1 MEAVVHEK
9 ILDERLAALE
19 GARAWSPRVISK
31 LESHIR
37 TADDGALFRINP
49 IRFAAEKNIA
59 EAETIDLFLHGAFL
73 GLFEMDWLLLC
84 SACSC
89 VVESFGSLKGVR
101 NQFHCAMCR
110 TDLEAALDDYI
121 AVAFTVSPQIRSI
134 AFHRPASLSAQDFAF
149 AYKLT
154 DEGLLPD
161 GTPFVQM
168 LRSWT
173 STVSYLPTGMTQ
185 LEVDAKE
192 GLLHAWG
199 PDTDAGFDFR
209 VEGEPATSPQTVRI
223 RYLGNRC
230 EPAAGT
236 VAPGRIVFE
245 IENDTGQQ
253 GFLGISAVPA
263 KDLPILEISELDFVS
278 YLSGSRLLATQTF
291 RDLFRSETIRAVEGI
306 GVRDITLLFTDL
318 KGSTDLYDRIGDLN
332 ALSLVQ
338 QHFERLRDVT
348 VRHGGAIIK
357 TIGDAVMAAFVEPA
371 DAVRAALAMLQD
383 MEAFNSRLPS
393 REVILKVGIHRGAA
407 IAVTLNERLDYFGQ
421 TVNIA
426 ARVQS
431 LSDAKEI
438 CLTSDVLSASGVKDI
453 LAPFAMEQEM
463 AQLKG
468 VHQQMPVF
476 RIRSANS
483 PAV

>member
-1 MEAVVHEK
+1 MEPLVHEK

-19 GARAWSPRVISK
+19 AARAWSPRVVSK

-37 TADDGALFRINP
+37 AADDVSLFRINP
-49 IRFAAEKNIA
+49 IRFAVEKNIA

-110 TDLEAALDDYI
+110 TDLEATLDDFI
-121 AVAFTVSPQIRSI
+121 AVTFTVSPQIRPI
-134 AFHRPASLSAQDFAF
+134 AFHRPETLTAQDFAF
-149 AYKLT
+149 SYKLT

-161 GTPFVQM
+161 GTPFVQI

-173 STVSYLPTGMTQ
+173 SAVSYLPPGTTR
-185 LEVDAKE
+185 LEVEAKE

-209 VEGEPATSPQTVRI
+209 VEGGPATSPQIARI
-223 RYLGNRC
+223 RYLGSRC
-230 EPAAGT
+230 EPAEGI
-236 VAPGRIVFE
+236 VAPGRTVFE

-253 GFLGISAVPA
+253 GFLGISAIPVR
-263 KDLPILEISELDFVS
+263 DLAILAIPELDFLS
-278 YLSGSRLLATQTF
+278 YLSGSRLLTTQTF
-291 RDLFRSETIRAVEGI
+291 RDLFRSEAIRAVEGI

-357 TIGDAVMAAFVEPA
+357 TIGDAVMAAFVNPV
-371 DAVRAALAMLQD
+371 DAVRAALTMLQD
-383 MEAFNSRLPS
+383 LEAFNSRLPG

-438 CLTSDVLSASGVKDI
+438 CLTGEVLRAPGVKDI
-453 LAPFAMEQEM
+453 LAPFAVEQEM

-468 VHQQMPVF
+468 VHQQVPVF
-476 RIRSANS
+476 RIHSANS
-483 PAV
+483 PTV

>member
-1 MEAVVHEK
+1 MEAMVHEQ

-19 GARAWSPRVISK
+19 AARAWNPRVMSK

-37 TADDGALFRINP
+37 VADDVALFRINP
-49 IRFAAEKNIA
+49 IRFATEKNIA

-110 TDLEAALDDYI
+110 ADVEAALDDYI
-121 AVAFTVSPQIRSI
+121 AVTFTVSPQIRSI
-134 AFHRPASLSAQDFAF
+134 AFHRPETLTAQDFAF

-173 STVSYLPTGMTQ
+173 SAVSYLPPGMTQ
-185 LEVDAKE
+185 LEVNAKV

-209 VEGEPATSPQTVRI
+209 VEGEPATSPQIARI

-230 EPAAGT
+230 EPAEGT
-236 VAPGRIVFE
+236 VAPGRI
-245 IENDTGQQ
+245 ENETGQQ

-263 KDLPILEISELDFVS
+263 KDLPILAIPELDFLS

-291 RDLFRSETIRAVEGI
+291 RDLFRSEAIRAVEGI
-306 GVRDITLLFTDL
+306 RVRDITLLFTDL

-383 MEAFNSRLPS
+383 MEVFNGRLPS

-438 CLTSDVLSASGVKDI
+438 CLTGEVLSAPGVKDI
-453 LAPFAMEQEM
+453 LAPFAMQQEM

-468 VHQQMPVF
+468 IHQQIPVF
-476 RIRSANS
+476 RIGSANS

>member
-1 MEAVVHEK
+1 MEAAVHEK

-19 GARAWSPRVISK
+19 RARAWSPRVISK

-37 TADDGALFRINP
+37 TADDVALFRINP

-223 RYLGNRC
+223 RYLGNHC

-306 GVRDITLLFTDL
+306 GAACRL
-318 KGSTDLYDRIGDLN
+318 DR
-332 ALSLVQ
+332 AQ
-338 QHFERLRDVT
+338 P
-348 VRHGGAIIK
+348 
-357 TIGDAVMAAFVEPA
+357 MATYVPE
-371 DAVRAALAMLQD
+371 L
-383 MEAFNSRLPS
+383 
-393 REVILKVGIHRGAA
+393 AA
-407 IAVTLNERLDYFGQ
+407 IAAWDRVTLEHVLDMATGLEFDEHYENADSMYWRYTDAVGYYPRDAQSQGTTLGFATTELMWPTPSPESNSTARRVPTIRKEFTPSAWRGS
-421 TVNIA
+421 VIA
-426 ARVQS
+426 
-431 LSDAKEI
+431 K
-438 CLTSDVLSASGVKDI
+438 TPSAT
-453 LAPFAMEQEM
+453 A
-463 AQLKG
+463 
-468 VHQQMPVF
+468 
-476 RIRSANS
+476 
-483 PAV
+483 

>member
-1 MEAVVHEK
+1 MEAVVHEQ

-37 TADDGALFRINP
+37 TADDFALFRINP

-101 NQFHCAMCR
+101 NQFHCSMCR

-121 AVAFTVSPQIRSI
+121 AGTFTVSPQIRPI
-134 AFHRPASLSAQDFAF
+134 AFHRPEDLPAWDFAF

-173 STVSYLPTGMTQ
+173 SAVSYLPPGMTR
-185 LEVDAKE
+185 LKVEAEE

-199 PDTDAGFDFR
+199 PDSDAGFDFR
-209 VEGEPATSPQTVRI
+209 VEGEPATAPQTVPI
-223 RYLGNRC
+223 RYMGNRC
-230 EPAAGT
+230 EPVEGT

-245 IENDTGQQ
+245 IKNETNQQ

-263 KDLPILEISELDFVS
+263 KDLPILAIPQLDFVS
-278 YLSGSRLLATQTF
+278 YLSGSRLLANQTF
-291 RDLFRSETIRAVEGI
+291 RDLFRSEAIRAVEGI

-383 MEAFNSRLPS
+383 MEAFNGRLPS
-393 REVILKVGIHRGAA
+393 REVILKIGIHRGAA

-438 CLTSDVLSASGVKDI
+438 CLTGEVLSAPGVKDV

-463 AQLKG
+463 TRLKG

-476 RIRSANS
+476 RIRSAHS
-483 PAV
+483 LAA

>member
-1 MEAVVHEK
+1 MESVVHET
-9 ILDERLAALE
+9 ILDERLGALE
-19 GARAWSPRVISK
+19 GARAWNPRVISK

-37 TADDGALFRINP
+37 TADDVALFRINP

-59 EAETIDLFLHGAFL
+59 EAEAIDLFLHGAFL

-110 TDLEAALDDYI
+110 TDLDAALDDYI

-134 AFHRPASLSAQDFAF
+134 TFHKPATLSAQDFAF

-209 VEGEPATSPQTVRI
+209 VEGAPATSPQAVRI

-230 EPAAGT
+230 EPA
-236 VAPGRIVFE
+236 
-245 IENDTGQQ
+245 
-253 GFLGISAVPA
+253 S
-263 KDLPILEISELDFVS
+263 SS
-278 YLSGSRLLATQTF
+278 
-291 RDLFRSETIRAVEGI
+291 
-306 GVRDITLLFTDL
+306 
-318 KGSTDLYDRIGDLN
+318 
-332 ALSLVQ
+332 
-338 QHFERLRDVT
+338 
-348 VRHGGAIIK
+348 
-357 TIGDAVMAAFVEPA
+357 
-371 DAVRAALAMLQD
+371 
-383 MEAFNSRLPS
+383 
-393 REVILKVGIHRGAA
+393 
-407 IAVTLNERLDYFGQ
+407 
-421 TVNIA
+421 
-426 ARVQS
+426 
-431 LSDAKEI
+431 
-438 CLTSDVLSASGVKDI
+438 
-453 LAPFAMEQEM
+453 
-463 AQLKG
+463 
-468 VHQQMPVF
+468 
-476 RIRSANS
+476 
-483 PAV
+483 

>member
-1 MEAVVHEK
+1 MEALVHEQ

-19 GARAWSPRVISK
+19 AARAWSPRVVSK

-37 TADDGALFRINP
+37 AADDAALFRINP
-49 IRFAAEKNIA
+49 IRFAVEKNIA
-59 EAETIDLFLHGAFL
+59 EAEAIDLFLHGTFL

-110 TDLEAALDDYI
+110 ADLEAALDDYI
-121 AVAFTVSPQIRSI
+121 AVTFTVSPQIRSI
-134 AFHRPASLSAQDFAF
+134 AFHRPETLSAQDFAF

-173 STVSYLPTGMTQ
+173 SAVSYLPPGMTQ
-185 LEVDAKE
+185 LEVDANE

-209 VEGEPATSPQTVRI
+209 VEGEPATSPQIARI
-223 RYLGNRC
+223 RYLGTRC
-230 EPAAGT
+230 EPAVGT
-236 VAPGRIVFE
+236 MAPGRIVFE

-263 KDLPILEISELDFVS
+263 KDLPILAIPELDFLS
-278 YLSGSRLLATQTF
+278 NLSGSRLLATQTF
-291 RDLFRSETIRAVEGI
+291 RDLFRSEAIRAVEGI

-383 MEAFNSRLPS
+383 LEAFNSRLPS

-438 CLTSDVLSASGVKDI
+438 CLTGEVLSAPGVKDI

-468 VHQQMPVF
+468 VHQHIPVF

-483 PAV
+483 SAV